1 MKTTKDIYDCEVN
14 AKDCICAILFF
25 SEDNVYDYQ
34 EDCRF
39 YLDEYPEQKKLREE
53 YFRPETIFYN
63 RWIKRN

>member
-1 MKTTKDIYDCEVN
+1 MKKLNDDNSIT
-14 AKDCICAILFF
+14 AILFF
-25 SEDNVYDYQ
+25 NEDNVCDYQ
-34 EDCRF
+34 EDCSF